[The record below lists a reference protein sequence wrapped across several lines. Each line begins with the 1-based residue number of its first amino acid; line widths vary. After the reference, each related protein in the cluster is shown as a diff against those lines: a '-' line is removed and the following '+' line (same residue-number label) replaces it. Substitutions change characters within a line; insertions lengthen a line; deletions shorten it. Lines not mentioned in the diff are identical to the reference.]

1 MFRGVALSQES
12 TKKCF
17 ARAPARFVLPGPAFS
32 GPERAPPAFARAPLQ
47 GAPAGLPLVLGRA
60 RACFPLPL
68 VHSAALTL
76 PLIRGLVFECVAGRH
91 PDVQGV
97 WGHEGTQGILTFD
110 SIDSCMQ
117 VSFAF

>member
-12 TKKCF
+12 TKNCC
-17 ARAPARFVLPGPAFS
+17 AHALARFVSPGPAFF

-76 PLIRGLVFECVAGRH
+76 PLIRGLVFEW
-91 PDVQGV
+91 PDAIQTSDVVGSAQSG
-97 WGHEGTQGILTFD
+97 WPSH
-110 SIDSCMQ
+110 
-117 VSFAF
+117 A